1 LHARAR
7 TIHIPKE
14 SYPGERRVAL
24 VPGVLA
30 SLAKAGLQVM
40 VEAGAGE
47 SAGYPTVIGI
57 PSAS

>member
-1 LHARAR
+1 M
-7 TIHIPKE
+7 IVGVPKE

-40 VEAGAGE
+40 LA
-47 SAGYPTVIGI
+47 
-57 PSAS
+57 PSGSMTGKN